1 MGAVTFGMPQMEESL
16 MNKMRRFAILPIA
29 MLVLAACQSGGD
41 DGSPVASGGGDDG
54 SPVASGGTGNGGST
68 ACDDASGDDLLAQVC
83 GAGVILVSTDPN
95 YAPQSFQNPDNSFEG
110 FDIDVAKAIG
120 EYLGLEV
127 QFETPDFSAVTAGS
141 WSGRWDMSVGSVTV
155 TPERAEALAFTTPY
169 YYTPAQMAVSEA
181 SGITDI
187 EGLAGET
194 VCVGAD
200 TTYLFWLDGSLNLG
214 EGGEIAIEAPEGVES
229 TTLPTDQECA
239 QAIAAGRTEFV
250 GWLSSSTT
258 VDAAIA
264 EGIELV
270 EVGDPVFFEPLAVAF
285 DLSGPD
291 PASMVEA
298 VNAALA
304 AWAEDGSL
312 TSMSEEWFDGE
323 DLTATE

>member
-1 MGAVTFGMPQMEESL
+1 ME
-16 MNKMRRFAILPIA
+16 KMRRLAILPIA
-29 MLVLAACQSGGD
+29 MLVLAACQGGG
-41 DGSPVASGGGDDG
+41 DGSPAASN
-54 SPVASGGTGNGGST
+54 GNGDGGT
-68 ACDDASGDDLLAQVC
+68 ACDDASGEDLLAQVC
-83 GAGVILVSTDPN
+83 EAGVILVSTDPN

-110 FDIDVAKAIG
+110 FDIDVANAIG
-120 EYLGLEV
+120 DYLGLEV

-169 YYTPAQMAVSEA
+169 YYTPAQMAVTEA
-181 SGITDI
+181 SGITDLD
-187 EGLAGET
+187 GLSGET
-194 VCVGAD
+194 VCVGAE

-214 EGGEIAIEAPEGVES
+214 EGGKIATEAPEGVEA
-229 TTLPTDQECA
+229 TTLQTDQECA

-258 VDAAIA
+258 VEAAIA

-323 DLTATE
+323 DLTTTE